1 VIKQH
6 HTSLLELKYILYG
19 ILIICF
25 FPLSAQ
31 ISPGKLSNPHK
42 QLEGISNCT
51 QCHDLGDQISEAK
64 CLNCHIKLKSRI
76 SSNKGFH
83 ASQEVKQKN
92 CISCHSEHHGL
103 KFEMIRFDKKIFN
116 HNSTGYELKGKHK
129 TIDCRN
135 CHKPDFIQDPEIKK
149 NQTTY
154 LGLDPKCLSCHADYH
169 QKTLSSD
176 CTKCHNYNQFK
187 PASEFNHSRTDFPLT
202 GAHLKVTCIECHK
215 KEIRNNVSFQ
225 KFASVDFQTCHSC
238 HKDPHDNKFGTNCKA
253 CHIDESFHKIKPTSN
268 FNHNLTGFKLEGR
281 HKSIDC
287 RKCHDNRVGSLGLF
301 REFEKI
307 NKLECISCHKDIHE
321 GKFETD
327 CKKCHNQE
335 SFRVNKNMDQFNHN
349 LTHFPLEGKHQ
360 SLDCKKC
367 HKTKMTDPLPHEFC
381 NQCHTDYH
389 HGEFDQHKIYN
400 DCSSCHIVQN
410 FKGTTFSIEQHQQS
424 AFPLN
429 GAHLATACN
438 ACHQK
443 DGKWNFRN
451 IGKQCIDCHEDF
463 HKGYIDPSFYVP
475 NQCLNCHA
483 EESWNEVHFDHSKTS
498 FPLLGK
504 HLETQCNK
512 CHFTKELNKPIVQN
526 FKEKSKECNLCHENP
541 HGNQFTENNITDCN
555 RCHGFDDW
563 KASKFN
569 HNNSRFPLKGEHIVV
584 TCDKCHKAEALDIK
598 IILYKNGMLEC
609 KDCHK

>member
-1 VIKQH
+1 MIKLH

-64 CLNCHIKLKSRI
+64 CLNCHIKLKNRI

-116 HNSTGYELKGKHK
+116 HNTTGYELKGKHK

-135 CHKPDFIQDPEIKK
+135 CHKPDFIQDPETKK
-149 NQTTY
+149 NQTTF
-154 LGLDPKCLSCHADYH
+154 LGLDPKCLTCHADYH
-169 QKTLSSD
+169 QKTLSND
-176 CTKCHNYNQFK
+176 CIKCHNYNQFK

-225 KFASVDFQTCHSC
+225 KFASIDFQTCHSC

-253 CHIDESFHKIKPTSN
+253 CHTDESFHKIKPTPQ

-287 RKCHDNRVGSLGLF
+287 RKCHDNRAGTSGMF
-301 REFEKI
+301 KEFEKI
-307 NKLECISCHKDIHE
+307 SKLECISCHKDIHE

-335 SFRVNKNMDQFNHN
+335 SFRANKNLDQFNHN
-349 LTHFPLEGKHQ
+349 LTNFPLEGKHQ

-389 HGEFDQHKIYN
+389 HGEFAQHKIYN
-400 DCSSCHIVQN
+400 DCSSCHTVQN

-424 AFPLN
+424 PFPLK

-463 HKGYIDPSFYVP
+463 HKGYIDQSFYVP

-526 FKEKSKECNLCHENP
+526 FKGKSKECNLCHKNP

>member
-1 VIKQH
+1 MIKLH

-103 KFEMIRFDKKIFN
+103 KFEMIRFDKKLFN

-154 LGLDPKCLSCHADYH
+154 LGLDPKCLTCHADYH
-169 QKTLSSD
+169 QKTLSND
-176 CTKCHNYNQFK
+176 CIKCHNFNQFK

-225 KFASVDFQTCHSC
+225 KFASIDFQTCHSC

-253 CHIDESFHKIKPTSN
+253 CHTDESFHKIKPTPQ

-287 RKCHDNRVGSLGLF
+287 RKCHDNRAGTSGMF
-301 REFEKI
+301 KEFEKI
-307 NKLECISCHKDIHE
+307 SKLECISCHKDIHE

-335 SFRVNKNMDQFNHN
+335 SFRANKNLDQFNHN
-349 LTHFPLEGKHQ
+349 LTNFPLEGKHQ

-389 HGEFDQHKIYN
+389 HGEFAQHKIYN
-400 DCSSCHIVQN
+400 DCSSCHTVQN

-512 CHFTKELNKPIVQN
+512 CHFTKELNKAIVQN
-526 FKEKSKECNLCHENP
+526 FKEKPKECNTCHKNP

>member
-1 VIKQH
+1 MIKLH
-6 HTSLLELKYILYG
+6 HTSLFELKYILYG

-83 ASQEVKQKN
+83 ASEEVKQKN

-103 KFEMIRFDKKIFN
+103 KFEMIRFDKKQFN

-149 NQTTY
+149 NQTTF
-154 LGLDPKCLSCHADYH
+154 LGLDPKCLTCHADYH
-169 QKTLSSD
+169 QKTLSND
-176 CTKCHNYNQFK
+176 CIKCHNYNQFK

-225 KFASVDFQTCHSC
+225 KFASIDFQTCHSC

-253 CHIDESFHKIKPTSN
+253 CHTDESFHKIKPTPQ

-287 RKCHDNRVGSLGLF
+287 RKCHDSRAGTSGMF
-301 REFEKI
+301 KEFEKI
-307 NKLECISCHKDIHE
+307 SKLECISCHKDIHE

-335 SFRVNKNMDQFNHN
+335 SFRANKNMDQFNHN
-349 LTHFPLEGKHQ
+349 LTNFPLEGKHQ
-360 SLDCKKC
+360 NLDCKKC

-389 HGEFDQHKIYN
+389 RGEFAQHKIYN
-400 DCSSCHIVQN
+400 DCSSCHTVQN
-410 FKGTTFSIEQHQQS
+410 FIGTTFSIEQHQQS
-424 AFPLN
+424 PFPLN

-463 HKGYIDPSFYVP
+463 HKGYIDQSFYVP

-584 TCDKCHKAEALDIK
+584 ACDKCHKAEALDIK